1 MTAAERRRRFH
12 SNLSGVLALLMLDE
26 EERISVVG
34 ACFKHWI
41 SVMKSSLVVL
51 IKEKSRWWVDVEI
64 GVEMRMENT
73 GGKQTTAHR
82 KWQTV
87 LWVRYS
93 ARGEVDDKNK
103 KLLSTRHLRKGQYW
117 MNWCLNWRKPQAT
130 ADDPFII
137 IRWHLE
143 KKSLKD
149 ETIDEHSSSIV
160 LCFEVSSL

>member
-1 MTAAERRRRFH
+1 MLKHWTSVLRKTSQFSVGSVVCYKKRRMTAAERRRRFH

-34 ACFKHWI
+34 ACFKHRI

-103 KLLSTRHLRKGQYW
+103 KLLSARHLRKGQYW
-117 MNWCLNWRKPQAT
+117 MNWCLNWRKPQANCWW
-130 ADDPFII
+130 PIYY
-137 IRWHLE
+137 H
-143 KKSLKD
+143 
-149 ETIDEHSSSIV
+149 
-160 LCFEVSSL
+160 